1 MTFPAPAW
9 SSVTASPSSDAMSH
23 NNPIHSDLFGYMRN
37 RDAPHKSPAMRIFHL
52 EDVVT
57 DFVKLHKLGYID
69 TAKAVSAY
77 LAHQQAAA

>member
-1 MTFPAPAW
+1 
-9 SSVTASPSSDAMSH
+9 MSH
-23 NNPIHSDLFGYMRN
+23 NTPIYSDLFGYMRN

-77 LAHQQAAA
+77 LAQREPQAA